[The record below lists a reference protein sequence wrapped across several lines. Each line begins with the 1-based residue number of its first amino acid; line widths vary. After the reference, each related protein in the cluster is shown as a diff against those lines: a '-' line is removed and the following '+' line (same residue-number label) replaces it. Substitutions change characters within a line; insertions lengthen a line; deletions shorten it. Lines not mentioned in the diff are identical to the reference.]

1 MKTCMTCHIEA
12 NDAEPTCS
20 ACGEASWSA
29 GSKMG
34 AVMPKTIKAEFVPES
49 EAVPAATPAFTSR
62 RGRGNR

>member
-29 GSKMG
+29 ASKMG
-34 AVMPKTIKAEFVPES
+34 AAKPKAMPMGVITEGE
-49 EAVPAATPAFTSR
+49 EVPAATPAFTSR